1 MNNNQENYITIKD
14 ETIIN
19 FYRENTHIDIIT
31 MNRILIDILKNL
43 SYDLTKTINN
53 TINTQILSIV
63 SNIDNNISLMKSDI
77 LLKLYDSKKE
87 YIEDLKIILSSNFL
101 LNNEKINTN
110 IEKSNEHFIS
120 KLTTMIHDI
129 IPKNQEMYYT
139 QVEQCIRNFSSFVT
153 QDTTKLLEITNKISN
168 SIKDDT
174 LIKNFIETI
183 DTQLTKMFS
192 AIQQPIF
199 SSINSSEER
208 TNIGIQQIKE
218 SIILNQS
225 IQETLRNEMNDFLNK
240 YKNNS
245 QFKGNVAEI
254 DLQHMLHS
262 IMPSD
267 EIIKVSSDT
276 ATCDFKVNRKDH
288 TKPSILFE
296 NKYYKN
302 RSTPTE
308 EVKKFERDIQL
319 QKHHGIFISQ
329 ESPITYKDNFQIDI
343 INGLIHVYIP
353 NANYEIEKIKIA
365 VDIIDNLSLKLNA
378 LSKTNEDEY
387 TISKEDIDEIAEDYR
402 LFGIQ
407 KSQMLDTIKLVNKQ
421 LTDKLEEIQLPK
433 FKKILIKFGNIENDN
448 GFKCTL
454 CNTWSGKNKAS
465 LAAHIRGCKFN
476 PKNKECDLN
485 VITQTNE
492 NTENILENTITPSEL
507 NMNNKSENKNNNS
520 TINQNIKPL
529 NLIVVE
535 PNIISNDKQTNK
547 KNNKS
552 VKK

>member
-120 KLTTMIHDI
+120 KLTTMIHEI

-153 QDTTKLLEITNKISN
+153 QDTSKLLEITNKISN

-254 DLQHMLHS
+254 DLQHMLHT

-308 EVKKFERDIQL
+308 EVKKIERDIQL

-365 VDIIDNLSLKLNA
+365 IDIIDNLSLKLNA
-378 LSKTNEDEY
+378 LSKSNEDEY
-387 TISKEDIDEIAEDYR
+387 TISKEDIDELAEDYR

-448 GFKCTL
+448 GFKCSL

-476 PKNKECDLN
+476 PKNKDCDLN
-485 VITQTNE
+485 FITQTNE
-492 NTENILENTITPSEL
+492 NIENVLENTITPTEL
-507 NMNNKSENKNNNS
+507 IMSNKSENQNNNS
-520 TINQNIKPL
+520 TITQNIQSSIL
-529 NLIVVE
+529 NIVE
-535 PNIISNDKQTNK
+535 PNIISNHKQTNK